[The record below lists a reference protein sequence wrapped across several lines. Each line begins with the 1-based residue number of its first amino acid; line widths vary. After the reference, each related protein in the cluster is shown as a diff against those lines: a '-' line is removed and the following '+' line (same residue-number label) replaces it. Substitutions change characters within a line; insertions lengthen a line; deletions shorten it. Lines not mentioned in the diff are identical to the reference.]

1 MMTSLKDRR
10 ANPTVFPDISCCAT
24 CDTTIPCV
32 PTEGVLFCNGK
43 CKKTLQNRYREIKK
57 ELESTTQLLNV
68 ALADAVADQ
77 MKKEGYWKH
86 PAKIRPYQFKE
97 EKGN

>member
-1 MMTSLKDRR
+1 MTSLRDRR
-10 ANPTVFPDISCCAT
+10 ANPSIFPDVSFCAA
-24 CDTTIPCV
+24 CDTAIPCV
-32 PTEGVLFCNGK
+32 PTEGVIFCSRK
-43 CKKTLQNRYREIKK
+43 CQKTFHTRYQEIRQ
-57 ELESTTQLLNV
+57 EFQSTTQLVNV